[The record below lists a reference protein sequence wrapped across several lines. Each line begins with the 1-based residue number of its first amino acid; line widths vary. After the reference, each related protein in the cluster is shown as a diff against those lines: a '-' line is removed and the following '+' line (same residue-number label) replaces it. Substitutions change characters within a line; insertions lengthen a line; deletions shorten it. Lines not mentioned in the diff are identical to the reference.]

1 MRECVTAFVGIGGN
15 LGDAAST
22 ILQALNDIGRTE
34 GVALVRHSS
43 LYGST
48 PIDASGPDY
57 VNAVAQL
64 QTTLTAP
71 DLLQELQA
79 MEFRAGRQRPFRN
92 APRTL
97 DLDLLL
103 YGDAHIDS
111 DYLFVPHPRLYERA
125 FVLMPLAELAPN
137 LVSARQLQVVAGQ
150 PTWRY

>member
-1 MRECVTAFVGIGGN
+1 MRECVTAFVGLGGN

-34 GVALVRHSS
+34 GVTLARQSN

-48 PIDASGPDY
+48 PLDASGPDY

-71 DLLQELQA
+71 DLLRELQA
-79 MEFRAGRQRPFRN
+79 VEFRAGRQRPFRN

-103 YGDAHIDS
+103 YGDAHIES
-111 DYLFVPHPRLYERA
+111 DHLFVPHPRLYDRA

-137 LVSARQLQVVAGQ
+137 LISTQQLQAVADQ